1 MIIGIPGTL
10 YNRILTL
17 PGLFLSLQP
26 FSSQFLQ
33 IKGSIDW
40 HRFNPI
46 IPRIIC
52 WASFVCMHLS
62 YFSHCSFVFVH
73 FLQWKIQIWFLE
85 IWNFWLLDH
94 CFMTGIL
101 HTLVWWVWIRHREGG
116 LGQTSTCCHLASSQ
130 ILVWNWI
137 HQYAFEHF
145 SSVILLI
152 SVKNL
157 QQSWLIFSVELKPG
171 SADDS
176 RSVDRPCDLTV
187 DEQQTEVDFLS
198 TQLFLSFPW
207 PQLQYLSQGLMEFNY
222 LSRWHCGRL
231 QSHLLCL
238 EVTSATWMIQLL
250 LCSRMYLFSKWMPT
264 PLVTHR
270 Y

>member
-1 MIIGIPGTL
+1 MSACICPTSHSVVLCLCTFYSEKFRFGSLKSETSDFWIIVSWQGF
-10 YNRILTL
+10 R
-17 PGLFLSLQP
+17 
-26 FSSQFLQ
+26 
-33 IKGSIDW
+33 
-40 HRFNPI
+40 
-46 IPRIIC
+46 IC
-52 WASFVCMHLS
+52 WFGGCESDTGRAVLARPRHVAIWLPHKSWFGTES
-62 YFSHCSFVFVH
+62 INVH
-73 FLQWKIQIWFLE
+73 V
-85 IWNFWLLDH
+85 N
-94 CFMTGIL
+94 
-101 HTLVWWVWIRHREGG
+101 
-116 LGQTSTCCHLASSQ
+116 TSTFIDS
-130 ILVWNWI
+130 
-137 HQYAFEHF
+137 

-152 SVKNL
+152 SLENL
-157 QQSWLIFSVELKPG
+157 QQSWLGFSVELKPG

-207 PQLQYLSQGLMEFNY
+207 PQLQYLSQGLMEFYY